1 MTKNYGPFHSL
12 SASDRAR
19 LTTLVSKGSSVRSA
33 AHEVGCHYA
42 HALNFCHAHNLIA
55 PRTASRV
62 DRDGAQAQR
71 FVDVIRS
78 GVSVHDAAVRCSVN
92 PTVAYTI
99 AMEAGCHSRLSRY
112 QRRVR
117 QTELRVEYL
126 RLRLAGMTP
135 RDTTAAVGIEGRL
148 GNDFERG
155 VFKSYGPRQEFI
167 PTGSDATTYNR
178 LMTTLRRRHDVL
190 ESGRLL
196 PPALPHGVDP
206 HPTY

>member
-1 MTKNYGPFHSL
+1 MVKSYGPFHSL

-19 LTTLVSKGSSVRSA
+19 STTLVSNGSSVRSA
-33 AHEVGCHYA
+33 AHEVGFHYA
-42 HALNFCHAHNLIA
+42 QALNFCHAHNLVV
-55 PRTASRV
+55 PRASLRV

-71 FVDVIRS
+71 FVDVVRS

-92 PTVAYTI
+92 LTVACTL
-99 AMEAGCHSRLSRY
+99 AMEAGCHIRLSRY
-112 QRRVR
+112 QRRAR
-117 QTELRVEYL
+117 QTELCVEYL

-135 RDTTAAVGIEGRL
+135 RDTTAAVGIDGRL

-155 VFKSYGPRQEFI
+155 VFKSYGQRQEFI

-178 LMTTLRRRHDVL
+178 FMATLRRRHDVL

-196 PPALPHGVDP
+196 PSALPHGVDP